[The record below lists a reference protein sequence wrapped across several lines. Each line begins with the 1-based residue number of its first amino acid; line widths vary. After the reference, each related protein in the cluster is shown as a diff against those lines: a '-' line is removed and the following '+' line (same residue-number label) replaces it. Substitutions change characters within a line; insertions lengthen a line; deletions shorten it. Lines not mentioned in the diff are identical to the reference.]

1 MKQAKSIFAVLIL
14 ALVLCNT
21 ALAAVAE
28 GEPGTQAPP
37 ASAVFPAEVRESVEG
52 DISRIEKVYY
62 LTVRDDP
69 SAIPTAD
76 FEREGR
82 SYTLLDVLKNDCT
95 ETDTKEHIEVV
106 TLDSDTS
113 DMAKI
118 LQQLEP
124 ELEVTTEDGYT
135 GLLAPDYPG
144 IVVEAAGYETRAR
157 TVTTNRSYPNLSD
170 ADTSFVPKT
179 IQDGGRTLTLADV
192 QWQEV
197 NGFYTAN
204 AAYTANAVDKYAT
217 GYTVTVEYR
226 GEVSK
231 TSGDTVIYTAI
242 FTSHGET
249 PITAGPAAESGSGHK
264 LLLLIPLVLLLGS
277 AGFGSWKLL
286 TYLRAKKRGY
296 VK

>member
-1 MKQAKSIFAVLIL
+1 MKRARSIFAVLIL
-14 ALVLCNT
+14 ALFLCNT
-21 ALAAVAE
+21 ALAVVAE
-28 GEPGTQAPP
+28 GEPGAQAPP
-37 ASAVFPAEVRESVEG
+37 VSAVYPTEVRETEEG
-52 DISRIEKVYY
+52 GVSRIEKVYC
-62 LTVRDDP
+62 LSVRDDP
-69 SAIPTAD
+69 AAIPTAD

-82 SYTLLDVLKNDCT
+82 SYTLLDVLKNDQT

-106 TLDSDTS
+106 TVDSGTS
-113 DMAKI
+113 DMAEI

-144 IVVEAAGYETRAR
+144 IVVEAAGYETRSR
-157 TVTTNRSYPNLSD
+157 TVTANRSYPNLSD
-170 ADTSFVPKT
+170 ADTSLVPKT

-204 AAYTANAVDKYAT
+204 ASYTADAMDKYAT

-231 TSGDTVIYTAI
+231 TSGDTVIYTAV

-249 PITAGPAAESGSGHK
+249 PITAESPAESGGGYK
-264 LLLLIPLVLLLGS
+264 FLLLIPLALLLGG
-277 AGFGSWKLL
+277 AGFGGWKLL
-286 TYLRAKKRGY
+286 AYLKAKKRGY